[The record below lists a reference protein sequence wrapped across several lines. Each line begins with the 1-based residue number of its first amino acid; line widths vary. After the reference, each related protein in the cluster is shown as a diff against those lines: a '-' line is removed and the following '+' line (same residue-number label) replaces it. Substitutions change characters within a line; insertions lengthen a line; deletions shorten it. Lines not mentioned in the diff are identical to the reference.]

1 MTGNV
6 RELKRVETRSDMRG
20 RINLALSLL
29 SHRRFCEHCDP
40 SLDLVRGALAGS
52 SIDELR
58 TREAAS
64 DDVVQGG

>member
-29 SHRRFCEHCDP
+29 SHRHFCEHCDP
-40 SLDLVRGALAGS
+40 TLDLIREALAGAS
-52 SIDELR
+52 LDQLR
-58 TREAAS
+58 ER
-64 DDVVQGG
+64 DK